1 MKEKEENIES
11 WSLEE
16 LTSMTDEVQEATI
29 LFKEKNLTY
38 QYCELTAA
46 EEPSFGAL
54 QAGASEEEKMEYY
67 TKIGSDRILT
77 MLVKANEKNPEGPC
91 ISKKTWEL
99 LPTTLRYTISNQIM
113 GVKEDV
119 AANFTL

>member
-1 MKEKEENIES
+1 MKEKEENTES

-16 LTSMTDEVQEATI
+16 LTSMTDEVQEETV

-46 EEPSFGAL
+46 EEPNFGSL
-54 QAGASEEEKMEYY
+54 PDGASDEEKMAYY
-67 TKIGSDRILT
+67 TKIGGDRILS
-77 MLVKANEKNPEGPC
+77 MLVKANDKKPDGPC
-91 ISKKTWEL
+91 ISKEKWEL
-99 LPTTLRYTISNQIM
+99 LPTTLRYSISNQIM

>member
-1 MKEKEENIES
+1 MKEKEENTES

-16 LTSMTDEVQEATI
+16 LTSMTDEVQQDTV

-46 EEPSFGAL
+46 EEPNFGAL
-54 QAGASEEEKMEYY
+54 EAGASEEEKMAYY
-67 TKIGSDRILT
+67 TKIGGDRILS
-77 MLVKANEKNPEGPC
+77 MLVKANDKNPEGPC
-91 ISKKTWEL
+91 ISKETWEL
-99 LPTTLRYTISNQIM
+99 LPTTLRYSISNQVM
-113 GVKEDV
+113 GVKEEV

>member
-1 MKEKEENIES
+1 MKEKEENTES

-16 LTSMTDEVQEATI
+16 LTSMTDEVQEETV

-46 EEPSFGAL
+46 EEPNFGSL
-54 QAGASEEEKMEYY
+54 PEGASDEEKMAYY
-67 TKIGSDRILT
+67 TKIGGDRILS
-77 MLVKANEKNPEGPC
+77 MLVKANDKKPDGPC
-91 ISKKTWEL
+91 ISKEKWEL
-99 LPTTLRYTISNQIM
+99 LPTTLRYSISNQIM

>member
-1 MKEKEENIES
+1 MKEKEENTES

-16 LTSMTDEVQEATI
+16 LTSMTDEVQQDTV

-46 EEPSFGAL
+46 EEPNFGAL
-54 QAGASEEEKMEYY
+54 EQGASEEEKMSYY
-67 TKIGSDRILT
+67 TKIGAERILS
-77 MLVKANEKNPEGPC
+77 MLVKANDKNPEGPC
-91 ISKKTWEL
+91 ISKETWEL
-99 LPTTLRYTISNQIM
+99 LPTTLRYSISNQVM

>member
-1 MKEKEENIES
+1 MKEKEETTEN
-11 WSLEE
+11 WTLEE
-16 LTSMTDEVQEATI
+16 LTSMTDEVQQDAV
-29 LFKEKNLTY
+29 LFKEKNLAY

-54 QAGASEEEKMEYY
+54 EAGASEEQKMEYY
-67 TKIGSDRILT
+67 TKIGSERILT
-77 MLVKANEKNPEGPC
+77 MLEKANEKNPEGPC
-91 ISKKTWEL
+91 ISKETWEL
-99 LPTTLRYTISNQIM
+99 LPTTLRYSISNQVM

>member
-1 MKEKEENIES
+1 MRQKEENTES

-16 LTSMTDEVQEATI
+16 LTSMTDEVQEETV

-46 EEPSFGAL
+46 EEPNFGSL
-54 QAGASEEEKMEYY
+54 PDGASDEEKMAYY
-67 TKIGSDRILT
+67 TKIGGDRILS
-77 MLVKANEKNPEGPC
+77 MLVKANDKKPDGPC
-91 ISKKTWEL
+91 ISKEKWEL
-99 LPTTLRYTISNQIM
+99 LPTTLRYSISNQIM

>member
-16 LTSMTDEVQEATI
+16 LTSMTDEVQEDTV

-54 QAGASEEEKMEYY
+54 AAGASEEEKMAYY
-67 TKIGSDRILT
+67 TQIGSDRILT

-91 ISKKTWEL
+91 ISKETWEL
-99 LPTTLRYTISNQIM
+99 LPTTLRYTISNEIM